1 MGRTNKLGG
10 ALTAWA
16 DGNRLINLRGD
27 RKQYLVAA
35 DCRISSTRLS
45 QYEKYKASAPLGD
58 ILKLA
63 QYYGVSARSLLM
75 PKSIQTLSALQDSI
89 SLALKDEA
97 PDGSINLLTPL
108 IGESSPAREQSL
120 R

>member
-1 MGRTNKLGG
+1 MGNTNKTGG
-10 ALTAWA
+10 ALTAWV
-16 DGNRLINLRGD
+16 DGNCLINLRGE

-45 QYEKYKASAPLGD
+45 QYEKYKASAPIGD

-75 PKSIQTLSALQDSI
+75 PKSIQTLSALQDNIRLVLS
-89 SLALKDEA
+89 DDA
-97 PDGSINLLTPL
+97 PNGSIARLAPV
-108 IGESSPAREQSL
+108 IGGESSSPAVV
-120 R
+120 